1 MRILHNTLIVGD
13 SHLPPCGHALYS
25 VAMPSIVKD
34 SHFELIT
41 EIIKP
46 DAKRRVSLGGAMTE
60 AGIAYNVYRNRLG
73 QVVLDP
79 VKTIPAY
86 ESWLF
91 ENKTASASVK
101 RGLADSAAGRTKK
114 RGSFAAYAD

>member
-1 MRILHNTLIVGD
+1 
-13 SHLPPCGHALYS
+13 
-25 VAMPSIVKD
+25 MPSIVKD
-34 SHFELIT
+34 SDFELIT

-46 DAKRRVSLGGAMTE
+46 DAKRRVSLGSAMTE
-60 AGIAYNVYRNRLG
+60 SGIAYNVYRNRLG

-91 ENKTASASVK
+91 ENKTARESVK
-101 RGLADSAAGRTKK
+101 RGLSASAA
-114 RGSFAAYAD
+114 